1 MKYVAKNI
9 QKMFPSERKNVDPC
23 LELDACELGSDCI
36 STAEVEGP
44 ESVEP
49 RLLLLSVF

>member
-1 MKYVAKNI
+1 MSGAGLVAA
-9 QKMFPSERKNVDPC
+9 VLG
-23 LELDACELGSDCI
+23 LELDTCELGSDWI
-36 STAEVEGP
+36 SAAEVEGP